1 MQRSVDGS
9 GNSVLTKGGKR
20 IIADHLVFV
29 LLSAIQFLQLLE
41 TIQVEQGKPGFGDR
55 ANVPSTTFYRKNTNR
70 LARERIWQFDLRTC
84 VATAEVRN
92 AEICSEQI

>member
-9 GNSVLTKGGKR
+9 GNSVLPKRGKR
-20 IIADHLVFV
+20 IIADHLVLV

-55 ANVPSTTFYRKNTNR
+55 ANVPSTTFYRKNTNW